1 MRPLAVRLST
11 LLLSV
16 CLSSMALVANAASIT
31 GVARLGADVAANAPA
46 DATVFIFARAS
57 QGPRMPLALVRTQ
70 VNKLPLE
77 YTLED
82 GQAMMPG
89 MELSK
94 FTSVDIVARVSQSG
108 NAVPSSGDL
117 EGVVKGVS
125 VGSEGVEVVIDR
137 VIP

>member
-1 MRPLAVRLST
+1 MRPLALRPST

-16 CLSSMALVANAASIT
+16 CLSLTALAANAASVT
-31 GVARLGADVAANAPA
+31 GVAKLGPDVAANAPA

-77 YTLED
+77 YSLED

-89 MELSK
+89 MELSN
-94 FTSVDIVARVSQSG
+94 FQTVDIVARVSKSG
-108 NAVPSSGDL
+108 NAVPGSGDL

-137 VIP
+137 VLP